1 MKKVLLVMVLFLTA
15 CIHSYDNPPQMK
27 DYSQVPLIEL
37 PVKRINTVS
46 DIGQMEQLPHVE
58 SQMQLTPEKAL
69 KNWALI
75 RLRPNYQTS
84 HKAEF
89 IIEKAEMIRDDAPEK
104 NIFTYDNYKYTLSYQ
119 VTVRILDEKG
129 LLIKSITVDGFTSRK
144 LPQRASFAQ
153 RDNMFAQ
160 MLFDMEEQL
169 DSRMAEEIKQNLLDL

>member
-1 MKKVLLVMVLFLTA
+1 MKKVLLIMVLFLSA

-37 PVKRINTVS
+37 PVKRINIISNV
-46 DIGQMEQLPHVE
+46 GQMEQLPHVE
-58 SQMQLTPEKAL
+58 NQMQLTPEKAL

-75 RLRPNYQTS
+75 RLRPNYQNS

-89 IIEKAEMIRDDAPEK
+89 VIEKAEMIRDEAPEK
-104 NIFTYDNYKYTLSYQ
+104 NVFTYDNYKYTLSYQ
-119 VTVRILDEKG
+119 VTIRILDEDAA
-129 LLIKSITVDGFTSRK
+129 LVHSINIDGFVSRK

-160 MLFDMEEQL
+160 MLLDMEEQL
-169 DSRMAEEIKQNLLDL
+169 DTRMAEEIKQKLLDL